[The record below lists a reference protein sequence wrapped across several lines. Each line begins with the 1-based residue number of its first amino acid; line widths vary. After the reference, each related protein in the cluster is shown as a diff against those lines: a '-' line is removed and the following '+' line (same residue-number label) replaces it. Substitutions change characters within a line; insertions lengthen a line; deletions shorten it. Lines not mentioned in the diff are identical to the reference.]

1 MLGKKQKFWISTLY
15 EAIRVSYTII
25 IFINIISII
34 TITTSTIAVLL
45 LGTKNIYRKYLPN
58 SKSNY
63 SGYPMDFRIC
73 IHNMS
78 QIINQHTEICNCIIA
93 FSNKT
98 SCEVTKNV
106 GLLLDPKELLYRNEE
121 KLNWDW
127 V

>member
-1 MLGKKQKFWISTLY
+1 MLGEKQKFWISTLY

-78 QIINQHTEICNCIIA
+78 QIINQHTEIYNCIIA